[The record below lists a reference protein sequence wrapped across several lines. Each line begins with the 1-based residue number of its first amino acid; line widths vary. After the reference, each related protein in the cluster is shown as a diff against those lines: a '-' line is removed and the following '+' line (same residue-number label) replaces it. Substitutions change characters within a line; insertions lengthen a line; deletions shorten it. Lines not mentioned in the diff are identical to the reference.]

1 MVVRQSSPLAWRPPR
16 GAHSVSAESVP
27 GSGGS
32 MQVRLSEITV
42 AARARLAPLTA
53 EVAGYIVWL
62 VATEALADARSV
74 SAERIGVTAAG
85 EVTLAAGEPEPAL
98 DSERELRR
106 LLGDLLALC
115 QSGTPAL
122 KRASERAASGDLES
136 LQRELG
142 AALIPINHAASRRAL
157 ARLYRETDRAREELV
172 APVVIVEDDDAPGA
186 TATVTLPS
194 PGPLPSLLEPDWAT
208 PTSGVLQR
216 CDTMPSAPAEL
227 VLEPEAELEPSD
239 EAPPPW
245 LAVALCDQPGTAAHA
260 RHGES
265 EPPATVGTTLRSAVA
280 AELLEIDVQFAR
292 DTERP
297 RPGWPAEWHADSP
310 ALPGAEL
317 VPAPLA
323 VPPSWNDHEL
333 EAAAPETVPD
343 ESQRRTP
350 PGLAT
355 VARLG
360 ELEVSPE
367 TIAAREPQTLRV
379 STPAESGIAARHRSD
394 LGQLLSRFLSDS
406 GSDER
411 ITKDLRRSMGLELE
425 AERLSEDERSRAVG
439 S

>member
-1 MVVRQSSPLAWRPPR
+1 
-16 GAHSVSAESVP
+16 
-27 GSGGS
+27 

-62 VATEALADARSV
+62 VATEALVQSRSV

-85 EVTLAAGEPEPAL
+85 EVTLAVGEPEPAQ

-106 LLGDLLALC
+106 LLGDLLSLC
-115 QSGTPAL
+115 QSSTPAL
-122 KRASERAASGDLES
+122 KRACERPASGDLEA

-157 ARLYRETDRAREELV
+157 ARLYRETDRARVELI
-172 APVVIVEDDDAPGA
+172 APVVIVEDDESREPG
-186 TATVTLPS
+186 ATVTLPS
-194 PGPLPSLLEPDWAT
+194 PGPVASLLEPGWDA
-208 PTSGVLQR
+208 PTSAVLQR
-216 CDTMPSAPAEL
+216 CDTEPSAPAEL
-227 VLEPEAELEPSD
+227 ADEPELDA
-239 EAPPPW
+239 
-245 LAVALCDQPGTAAHA
+245 LAAAREVWSGLLPA
-260 RHGES
+260 DDSGSIASEDGES
-265 EPPATVGTTLRSAVA
+265 QAPATVSTTLRSAID

-297 RPGWPAEWHADSP
+297 RANWPAAWHLDSP
-310 ALPGAEL
+310 ASPAARSRPEPELAELAGSEPALAGPGPDTLPAASLERTQTGLSAVAWLAQIEVTGGPGADD
-317 VPAPLA
+317 P
-323 VPPSWNDHEL
+323 H
-333 EAAAPETVPD
+333 
-343 ESQRRTP
+343 
-350 PGLAT
+350 
-355 VARLG
+355 
-360 ELEVSPE
+360 
-367 TIAAREPQTLRV
+367 TLRV
-379 STPAESGIAARHRSD
+379 STPAESGVEERHRSD